1 MRKIQRFWL
10 GGIGARSPD
19 GNDMVTTIRGFSSA
33 FKAFAAIRR
42 D

>member
-1 MRKIQRFWL
+1 M
-10 GGIGARSPD
+10 GARSPD

-33 FKAFAAIRR
+33 FKAFAGIWR